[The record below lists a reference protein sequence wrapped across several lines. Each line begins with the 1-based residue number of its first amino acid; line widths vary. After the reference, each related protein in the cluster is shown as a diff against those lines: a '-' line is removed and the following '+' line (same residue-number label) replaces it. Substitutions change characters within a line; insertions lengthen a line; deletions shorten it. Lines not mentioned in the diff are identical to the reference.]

1 MVKKA
6 VNELSL
12 KEGETVKGK
21 GKEIEGVGMLIEQA
35 KELQGLLDRLGER
48 MDKEDTEAVRLTEV
62 GAAAVSVI

>member
-1 MVKKA
+1 MKKA

-48 MDKEDTEAVRLTEV
+48 MDKEDKEAVTLAEV
-62 GAAAVSVI
+62 GAATVSVI